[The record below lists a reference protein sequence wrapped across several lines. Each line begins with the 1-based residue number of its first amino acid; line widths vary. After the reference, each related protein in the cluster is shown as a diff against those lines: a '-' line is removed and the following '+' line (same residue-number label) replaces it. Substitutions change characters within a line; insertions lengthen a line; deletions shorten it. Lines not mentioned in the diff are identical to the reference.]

1 MALEVHRCENHFFP
15 MAAEY
20 KCHEKIR
27 QNALL
32 PKLFLLPFLTDF
44 FVDIELKKQAFVN
57 NHPDVT
63 EAELE
68 DLIEGKAEGRIE
80 NLYELVGFGR
90 AARSRLFRLFNT
102 QSDALHPPPPLRSS
116 SLHDV

>member
-1 MALEVHRCENHFFP
+1 MADEN
-15 MAAEY
+15 

-68 DLIEGKAEGRIE
+68 DLIEGKEAE
-80 NLYELVGFGR
+80 
-90 AARSRLFRLFNT
+90 SRTFTIYFLPRYAPVCC
-102 QSDALHPPPPLRSS
+102 ALPSC
-116 SLHDV
+116 